1 MRFFKN
7 LIFFISISLISLN
20 LIAQEHPGEHP
31 GRLEKI
37 RPDDLKRAITDYVN
51 TDSKIKG
58 GYFLIWDTELKQ
70 VWRLNFK
77 GLHKEV
83 RVLSDG
89 RYFMCS
95 DFISADGETI
105 LDIDFWLKE
114 DMMDLKVVDIKIH
127 KISGKERFKYE
138 GEKLKE
144 LK

>member
-1 MRFFKN
+1 F
-7 LIFFISISLISLN
+7 IFFISSNLISLN

-37 RPDDLKRAITDYVN
+37 RPDDVKRAITDYVN
-51 TDSKIKG
+51 TDSKLKG
-58 GYFLIWDTELKQ
+58 GYFLIWDPELKQ
-70 VWRLNFK
+70 VWKLNFK
-77 GLHKEV
+77 ELHKEV

-89 RYFMCS
+89 TYFMCS
-95 DFISADGETI
+95 DFKVADGETI

-114 DMMDLKVVDIKIH
+114 DMMGLKVVDIKIH

-138 GEKLKE
+138 GEKIKE